1 MGISAAQRKNDK
13 AALKAYLQQYS
24 TALRQRDAI
33 KRRAAAFAAKT
44 GPAAEAMSARLEKQQ
59 KQLTRAIQATADA
72 IELLPPTSLER
83 AVIEMRHIDCASWT
97 KIANRLYISRSTAFN
112 YYNRGLERML
122 ENKTVR
128 QRVRKYARQKNK

>member
-1 MGISAAQRKNDK
+1 MGTNAAQRKNDK

-24 TALRQRDAI
+24 TALRQRDAL

-72 IELLPPTSLER
+72 IEPLPPTSLER

-128 QRVRKYARQKNK
+128 QRARKYARQKNK

>member
-24 TALRQRDAI
+24 TAMRQRDAI

-44 GPAAEAMSARLEKQQ
+44 GPAAEAMSVRLKKQQ
-59 KQLTRAIQATADA
+59 AQLTRAIQATADA
-72 IELLPPTSLER
+72 IELLPPASLER
-83 AVIEMRHIDCASWT
+83 AAIEMRHIDCASWT
-97 KIANRLYISRSTAFN
+97 KIANRLYVSRSTAFN

-122 ENKTVR
+122 EDKTVR
-128 QRVRKYARQKNK
+128 QRVRKYARQENK

>member
-24 TALRQRDAI
+24 TALYQRDAI

-44 GPAAEAMSARLEKQQ
+44 NPAAEAMSARLEKQQ
-59 KQLTRAIQATADA
+59 KQLTRAVQATADA
-72 IELLPPTSLER
+72 IDILPPTSLER

-122 ENKTVR
+122 ENKAVR
-128 QRVRKYARQKNK
+128 TRARKYARQKNK